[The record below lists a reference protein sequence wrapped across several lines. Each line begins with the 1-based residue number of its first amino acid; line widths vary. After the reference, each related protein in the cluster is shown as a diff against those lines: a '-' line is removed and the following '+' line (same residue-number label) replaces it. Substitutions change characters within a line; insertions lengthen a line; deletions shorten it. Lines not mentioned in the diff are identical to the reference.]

1 MKRTVIIA
9 VLAVATFTLSGL
21 FIVRSYNH
29 AVVQPIAFNHAKHL
43 EKGVECFGCHATVK
57 ESATAGKP
65 KLETCMLCHETP
77 LGTTAAEETVRQYAA
92 RNEEIPW
99 RRLYK
104 LPEHI
109 FFPHQV
115 HVVGAQIE
123 CKICHGAIGETTA
136 PPAKPLVTFAM
147 NDCLACHRRKGA
159 TTDCIACH
167 R

>member
-1 MKRTVIIA
+1 MKRIVIIA
-9 VLAVATFTLSGL
+9 VLLVAIFTFSGL
-21 FIVRSYNH
+21 FVVRSYNR

-43 EKGVECFGCHATVK
+43 EKGVECFGCHASVK
-57 ESATAGKP
+57 DSAIAGKP

-77 LGTTAAEETVRQYAA
+77 LGTTAAEEAVRQYAA
-92 RNEEIPW
+92 RKEEIPW
-99 RRLYK
+99 RRLSK
-104 LPEHI
+104 LPEHV

-123 CKICHGAIGETTA
+123 CKTCHGAIGESAA
-136 PPAKPLVTFAM
+136 PPGKPLVTFVM
-147 NDCLACHRRKGA
+147 NDCLACHKSKGA